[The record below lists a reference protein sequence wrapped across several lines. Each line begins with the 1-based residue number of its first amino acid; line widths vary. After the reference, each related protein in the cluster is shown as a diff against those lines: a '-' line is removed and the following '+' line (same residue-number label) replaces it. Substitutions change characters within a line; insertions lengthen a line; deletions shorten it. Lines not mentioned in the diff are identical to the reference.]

1 MTLLSLGSVEV
12 MVVGLTSLALG
23 MGAIYPKFQVENISQ
38 VESSLGGILFMIY
51 ALFYVG
57 IIIALEA
64 LPVRSYFQ
72 YSLGLKGS
80 FYWPVIAVIIAAFVI
95 FNLTV
100 VWLPLHLGR
109 KALLNY
115 EE

>member
-1 MTLLSLGSVEV
+1 
-12 MVVGLTSLALG
+12 
-23 MGAIYPKFQVENISQ
+23 
-38 VESSLGGILFMIY
+38 MIY

-72 YSLGLKGS
+72 YSLGFKGS
-80 FYWPVIAVIIAAFVI
+80 FYWPAIAITISAFVI
-95 FNLTV
+95 VNLIII
-100 VWLPLHLGR
+100 WLPLHLGK